1 MYTLPAAPPP
11 VASVAADSVAALQ
24 RAGPAGALVPDE
36 DDDGD
41 WDGLGDAGVV
51 EGLAELV
58 PGVVVLWAC
67 GPSQPHPLSI
77 SAAAAAAVVKTNIR
91 DIR

>member
-24 RAGPAGALVPDE
+24 RAGPAGALVPGE
-36 DDDGD
+36 DD
-41 WDGLGDAGVV
+41 WDGVGDVGVV